1 MPDDSDSHRFA
12 NNSLGDHSRIP
23 LRVRPRR

>member
-12 NNSLGDHSRIP
+12 NNSLGDHSRILP
-23 LRVRPRR
+23 HPRSWR